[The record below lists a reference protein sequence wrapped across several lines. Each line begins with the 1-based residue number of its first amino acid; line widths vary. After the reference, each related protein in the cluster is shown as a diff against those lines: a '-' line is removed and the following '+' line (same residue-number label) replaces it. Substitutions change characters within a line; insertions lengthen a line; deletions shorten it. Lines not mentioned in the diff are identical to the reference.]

1 MRNELLGA
9 ACDQHLTLKSML
21 QDMDHVHIFK
31 YFMRR
36 KPRLFMGSFQLK
48 SPPHEKTVH
57 FYRKTR
63 VMLLHLATVPRLA
76 LFGLAGSPFLIY
88 FFIKIPSS
96 IQERDERLSQLSMAG
111 DTVLGIVSETW
122 FQVQYPV
129 LH

>member
-1 MRNELLGA
+1 
-9 ACDQHLTLKSML
+9 
-21 QDMDHVHIFK
+21 
-31 YFMRR
+31 
-36 KPRLFMGSFQLK
+36 
-48 SPPHEKTVH
+48 
-57 FYRKTR
+57 
-63 VMLLHLATVPRLA
+63 MLLHLATVPRLA